1 MAEEREQEQSEEQ
14 RSDAPFDDNPPV
26 EPGTPQVG
34 NSKAKF
40 FMPREDEQEEGDDEQ
55 EEGAE
60 EQEGESEES
69 DSA

>member
-26 EPGTPQVG
+26 EPGKPQVG

-40 FMPREDEQEEGDDEQ
+40 FIPRDDEQ
-55 EEGAE
+55 DEGADDAE
-60 EQEGESEES
+60 EDAGEQDDG
-69 DSA
+69 DSGSA